1 MQSSNSVTF
10 VRENERR
17 GKTKTNSLFWW
28 KQSHVSLSL
37 CLFFL
42 PFSPLS
48 AIFSFSLYSPLL
60 SQSLSLSLSFH
71 SSPRFSI
78 NNFPD
83 DNVHWCLEVSQ
94 LNHWM
99 KLISWSH
106 GFIQWSQSLLQF
118 SKGKPLAEGEE
129 GELDLNWGA
138 EKPRL
143 RPKFTKS
150 WRTFVSKFP
159 SLRIIFGLKKLVL
172 PKTRITRTEKLS
184 PSLLWLIECPLIRN
198 F

>member
-10 VRENERR
+10 VRENGRR
-17 GKTKTNSLFWW
+17 GKTKTSSLLSNSLFWW
-28 KQSHVSLSL
+28 RQSHGSLSL
-37 CLFFL
+37 SQFLLFL

-48 AIFSFSLYSPLL
+48 AIFSFSLYSPLPL
-60 SQSLSLSLSFH
+60 SVYLSLSLSLSFH

-129 GELDLNWGA
+129 GKLDLNWGA

-159 SLRIIFGLKKLVL
+159 SLRIFFGLKKYSFA
-172 PKTRITRTEKLS
+172 KNKNHE
-184 PSLLWLIECPLIRN
+184 N
-198 F
+198 

>member
-1 MQSSNSVTF
+1 MKPYLSWPKWKKRKNKNKLSFLMKTITCLSLSVSIFPSFLSTF
-10 VRENERR
+10 RHFLFL
-17 GKTKTNSLFWW
+17 SLFPPPL
-28 KQSHVSLSL
+28 SVSLSL
-37 CLFFL
+37 
-42 PFSPLS
+42 
-48 AIFSFSLYSPLL
+48 A
-60 SQSLSLSLSFH
+60 LSLSFH

-83 DNVHWCLEVSQ
+83 DTVHWCLEVSQ

-129 GELDLNWGA
+129 GKLDLNWGA

-143 RPKFTKS
+143 RPKF
-150 WRTFVSKFP
+150 
-159 SLRIIFGLKKLVL
+159 
-172 PKTRITRTEKLS
+172 TRITRTEKLS